1 MLAGKDWKD
10 FQSCLYLIL
19 HTWGAIQMSSNK
31 EVVDE
36 PYSTLRYAT
45 LRYAT
50 LRYATLLYS
59 TLRYAALCVA
69 PLRSSTL
76 L

>member
-50 LRYATLLYS
+50 LRYATLRYATLRYS
-59 TLRYAALCVA
+59 TLRYAT
-69 PLRSSTL
+69 LRYA
-76 L
+76 